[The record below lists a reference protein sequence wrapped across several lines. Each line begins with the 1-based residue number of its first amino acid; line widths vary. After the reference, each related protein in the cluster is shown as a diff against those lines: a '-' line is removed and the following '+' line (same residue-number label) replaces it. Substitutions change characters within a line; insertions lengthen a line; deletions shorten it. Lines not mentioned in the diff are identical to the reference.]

1 MRGGVL
7 LGGMI
12 GIMLLAGCRAPAPAR
27 YAADFHEGAPG
38 WLLPRDPRFQARVED
53 GRLILTLQPARTVA
67 WAFSPFT
74 FREGQVEV
82 EAALLEGPS
91 SADYGLVLEAG
102 PGRLYRFAVSADG
115 YYGIFLYEQ
124 GTWRTQVDWTAH
136 EAIRTGRTTN
146 HLRVRCER
154 GEMVFWINGVE
165 AARIPRDPREAGGRV
180 GVSVG
185 TMAAGAARVGFDRF
199 LAVRDR

>member
-27 YAADFHEGAPG
+27 YAADFREGAPG

-124 GTWRTQVDWTAH
+124 GHGER
-136 EAIRTGRTTN
+136 RSTGPPMRPSEPDEPPTTCGSDAN
-146 HLRVRCER
+146 
-154 GEMVFWINGVE
+154 
-165 AARIPRDPREAGGRV
+165 AARWSSGSTGSKRPGSRGIPGRR
-180 GVSVG
+180 
-185 TMAAGAARVGFDRF
+185 AGAWG
-199 LAVRDR
+199 

>member
-27 YAADFHEGAPG
+27 YAADFREGAPG
-38 WLLPRDPRFQARVED
+38 WLFPRDPRFQARVED

-67 WAFSPFT
+67 WALSPFA

-82 EAALLEGPS
+82 EATLLEGPM
-91 SADYGLVLEAG
+91 SADYGLILEAG

-115 YYGIFLYEQ
+115 YYGIFVYER
-124 GTWRTQVDWTAH
+124 GAWRIRVDWTPH
-136 EAIRTGRTTN
+136 EAIRVGRTTN
-146 HLRVRCER
+146 HLRVRRE
-154 GEMVFWINGVE
+154 GGAMVFWINGIE
-165 AARIPRDPREAGGRV
+165 ATRIPRDPGEEGGRV
-180 GVSVG
+180 GVSIG
-185 TMAAGAARVGFDRF
+185 TMAVGEAQVGFDRF
-199 LAVRDR
+199 LASRAQ